1 MSADLPTRETVVVAA
16 MALNLV
22 VLVASALWA
31 WRGGYL
37 TGLDDRSTNLHPE
50 PAPKETTHG

>member
-1 MSADLPTRETVVVAA
+1 MVAA

-50 PAPKETTHG
+50 PAPKEITHG

>member
-1 MSADLPTRETVVVAA
+1 MSAEHGNQLFVAA
-16 MALNLV
+16 MLTLNV
-22 VLVASALWA
+22 AVLVASLVWA

-50 PAPKETTHG
+50 PISKETSHG

>member
-1 MSADLPTRETVVVAA
+1 MSADLPSKELVVAGA
-16 MALNLV
+16 MLLNLA
-22 VLVASALWA
+22 VLVASLIWA

-50 PAPKETTHG
+50 PVSKENSHG

>member
-1 MSADLPTRETVVVAA
+1 MSAEHGNQLLVAA
-16 MALNLV
+16 LLTVNVA

-37 TGLDDRSTNLHPE
+37 TGLDDQSTNLHPE
-50 PAPKETTHG
+50 PGSKENSNG